1 MVTVEILYEG
11 ELHCRA
17 THGPSQ
23 DVIPTDAPLDNQGR
37 GEAFSP
43 TDLVGTA
50 MGTCI
55 LTIMGIAARERGLD
69 MEGATASVVKHMV
82 ADPVRRIGRPHS
94 NAGHARVEHSAVLCR
109 QRLLVVKPDAVLLAL
124 RVIHVV
130 EALGCGGCVEVG
142 GRRISEGRLQVKHLP
157 VPALL
162 MPAPDPNPHQPRD
175 GETGDRRSS

>member
-82 ADPVRRIGRPHS
+82 ADPVRRIGRLDVDVCVPGEFD
-94 NAGHARVEHSAVLCR
+94 AGERA
-109 QRLLVVKPDAVLLAL
+109 AL
-124 RVIHVV
+124 
-130 EALGCGGCVEVG
+130 EQAGLGCPVKASLAPELEVNVTFRWG
-142 GRRISEGRLQVKHLP
+142 S
-157 VPALL
+157 
-162 MPAPDPNPHQPRD
+162 
-175 GETGDRRSS
+175 